1 MKPAV
6 PRRPNRARTTPAA
19 TLPQRCA
26 WLGGLLGLALALL
39 LFAPARWLADGV
51 ARASGGHVLWPNAS
65 GTVWSGQAD
74 LLLTGGPGSRDAT
87 ALPQGLRWRLSPG
100 WDQAPVLRLHLN
112 APCCTSAGMD
122 WVLRPG
128 WGGVSLSLGPHQS
141 QWPTQLLAGLGTPWN
156 TLQLDGQL
164 RLHSQGLR
172 ATWQAG
178 RLQLAGA
185 LQLDALALSSQLS
198 TLRPLGS
205 YRLVLQAPTDGA
217 GDATRLLL
225 STLDGALALRGEG
238 QWVGGRLRFSG
249 EAEAREGAEAALSN
263 LLNIVGQRSGR
274 RSRIALG

>member
-1 MKPAV
+1 MKTLPRPA
-6 PRRPNRARTTPAA
+6 ARTRAAPAPA
-19 TLPQRCA
+19 LPRRCA
-26 WLGGLLGLALALL
+26 WAGALLGLLLALVV
-39 LFAPARWLADGV
+39 FAPARWLADGI
-51 ARASGGHVLWPNAS
+51 ARASGGQVLWPNAS
-65 GTVWSGQAD
+65 GTVWNGQAD
-74 LLLTGGPGSRDAT
+74 LLLTGGPGSRDAA

-112 APCCTSAGMD
+112 APCCTPNGMD

-128 WGGVSLSLGPHQS
+128 WGGFSLSLGAHQS

-164 RLHSQGLR
+164 QLQSAGLR
-172 ATWQAG
+172 ASWRAG
-178 RLQLAGA
+178 RLRLSGG

-205 YRLVLQAPTDGA
+205 YRLVVQAPAD
-217 GDATRLLL
+217 DSSEATRLLL